1 MIGEY
6 MKIIEIFESLQGE
19 GPKIGTPALFLR
31 VCGCNLRCQ
40 FNCKTQEDK
49 DNLKKEWEEAE
60 NSVYYGKKLK
70 DLKLLDKGCDSYPAI
85 LPNIY
90 NTLAK
95 EYDNQQ
101 LADII
106 LKTEAQVIIFTGGE
120 PLLQTEDIIKIKNI
134 VEKQK
139 EEDLVYR
146 INWDK
151 TWWFE
156 TNGTVDIEPVL
167 KENFNLVISPK
178 LDYMSFKQKEVFLN
192 NLKLATDNKYKNSIY
207 FKFVVQDAEQLRD
220 LVDNEDWIK
229 QVRTRTYIMPQGS
242 QLDNDFL
249 ERSTKIA
256 DKCIELGLNFTP
268 RLQNYLWEN
277 DWGK

>member
-1 MIGEY
+1 

-19 GPKIGTPALFLR
+19 GPKIGAPSLFLR
-31 VCGCNLRCQ
+31 VCGCNMRCP
-40 FNCKTQEDK
+40 FNCKTKEDR
-49 DNLKKEWEEAE
+49 DNLEKEWKEAE
-60 NSVYYGKKLK
+60 NLVYYGKKLK

-90 NTLAK
+90 NTLAE
-95 EYDNQQ
+95 EYDNQR
-101 LADII
+101 LANII
-106 LKTEAQVIIFTGGE
+106 LKTAAQVIIFTGGE
-120 PLLQTEDIIKIKNI
+120 PLLQTEDIIEVKKI
-134 VEKQK
+134 VEKQV

-146 INWDK
+146 VNWDK

-156 TNGTVDIEPVL
+156 TNGTVNIEPVL

-178 LDYMSFKQKEVFLN
+178 LDYMTLKQKSVFLD
-192 NLKLATDNKYKNSIY
+192 NLKIAEDSIYKNSIY
-207 FKFVVQDAEQLRD
+207 FKFVVQDVEQLKD
-220 LVDNEDWIK
+220 LVDKEDWIK
-229 QVRTRTYIMPQGS
+229 QVKTQTYIMPQGS

-268 RLQNYLWEN
+268 RLQNYLWKN

>member
-1 MIGEY
+1 
-6 MKIIEIFESLQGE
+6 MKI
-19 GPKIGTPALFLR
+19 
-31 VCGCNLRCQ
+31 
-40 FNCKTQEDK
+40 
-49 DNLKKEWEEAE
+49 
-60 NSVYYGKKLK
+60 
-70 DLKLLDKGCDSYPAI
+70 LL
-85 LPNIY
+85 
-90 NTLAK
+90 
-95 EYDNQQ
+95 
-101 LADII
+101 
-106 LKTEAQVIIFTGGE
+106 
-120 PLLQTEDIIKIKNI
+120 
-134 VEKQK
+134 EKQK

-146 INWDK
+146 ISWDK

-207 FKFVVQDAEQLRD
+207 FKFVVQDTEQLRD

-268 RLQNYLWEN
+268 RLQNYLWKN

>member
-1 MIGEY
+1 MG
-6 MKIIEIFESLQGE
+6 K
-19 GPKIGTPALFLR
+19 
-31 VCGCNLRCQ
+31 
-40 FNCKTQEDK
+40 
-49 DNLKKEWEEAE
+49 AE

-101 LADII
+101 LADVI
-106 LKTEAQVIIFTGGE
+106 LKTEAQIIIFTGGE

-167 KENFNLVISPK
+167 KEGFNLVISPK
-178 LDYMSFKQKEVFLN
+178 LDYMNLKQKEVFLN
-192 NLKLATDNKYKNSIY
+192 NLKLATDNRYKNSIY

-220 LVDNEDWIK
+220 LVDNEGWIK
-229 QVRTRTYIMPQGS
+229 QVRTKTYIMPQGG

-268 RLQNYLWEN
+268 RLQNYLWKN

>member
-1 MIGEY
+1 

-268 RLQNYLWEN
+268 RLQNYLWKN

>member
-1 MIGEY
+1 

>member
-1 MIGEY
+1 

-146 INWDK
+146 ISWDK

-207 FKFVVQDAEQLRD
+207 FKFVAQDTEQLRD

-268 RLQNYLWEN
+268 RLQNYLWKN

>member
-268 RLQNYLWEN
+268 RLQNYLWKN

>member
-1 MIGEY
+1 

-146 INWDK
+146 ISWDK

-207 FKFVVQDAEQLRD
+207 FKFVVQDTEQLRD

-268 RLQNYLWEN
+268 RLQNYLWKN

>member
-1 MIGEY
+1 
-6 MKIIEIFESLQGE
+6 MKIIEIFKSLQGE

-40 FNCKTQEDK
+40 FNCKTKEDK
-49 DNLKKEWEEAE
+49 DSLKKEWEEAE

-101 LADII
+101 LADVI
-106 LKTEAQVIIFTGGE
+106 LKTGAQVIIFTGGE
-120 PLLQTEDIIKIKNI
+120 PLLQTEDIIEIKKI
-134 VEKQK
+134 VEKQI

-178 LDYMSFKQKEVFLN
+178 LDYMNLKQKEVFLN
-192 NLKLATDNKYKNSIY
+192 NLKLATDNRYKNSIY

-220 LVDNEDWIK
+220 LVDNEGWIK
-229 QVRTRTYIMPQGS
+229 QVRTKAYIMPQGS

-268 RLQNYLWEN
+268 RLQNYLWKN